1 MKRFCYILFAL
12 LLALSVLLISCKDGA
27 DSNDSSEATS
37 GDNVQPETTV
47 GETIGGGD
55 EFENDND
62 AQYKDEWN

>member
-1 MKRFCYILFAL
+1 MKRFCYIFFAL
-12 LLALSVLLISCKDGA
+12 LLALSVLLLSCKDGA
-27 DSNDSSEATS
+27 DSNDSPEATS

-47 GETIGGGD
+47 GESIGGGD